1 MTHIKRARCK
11 IAREKQKHQLGPKKD
26 LAGASVCV
34 KVVGV
39 KKQSVTQEQC
49 TLVERNGQLVFTLN
63 SEIMLPEDAPVR
75 LTNAQLEELDY
86 RKLYA
91 AYSSRGRKSVTDPRV
106 LFKVLVYGYQCGIYS
121 TRKLEEACRYRIDF
135 KWLLWNEPVPDHSTI
150 SRFRTGRCAEAVE
163 DLFYQYVR
171 YLEEQGE
178 TDHETV
184 FIDGT
189 KLESRAG
196 RYTFIWR
203 KSVEKQLAKV
213 KEKVYAATSV
223 TGLNEL
229 EHLLAETVV
238 GISFVRGTG
247 RRKSEAQ
254 KEWETLDALRK
265 KWRDYEEKLA
275 IMGTDRN
282 SYSKTDPDAT
292 FMRMKD
298 DHMRNGQLKPGYNV
312 QIGVNSEYITG
323 IEAFSNRTD
332 YGTMVPFLKTMQRKH
347 GKKYKSATAD
357 AGYERFNNYL
367 YLEANGQL
375 SFIKPANYEQQKSSG
390 FKRQIGRMENMTYDA
405 EGDSYTCSQGQK
417 LNLRRES
424 TELQNGRYV
433 TTAWY
438 RCESCSGCPVREKC
452 CQAKNADQPKELRVN
467 KTLQELRRASLENI
481 TSDYGIYLRQCRSI
495 QVEGA
500 FGLLKNDF
508 GFRRF
513 LTRGRKNIRTE
524 LFFLALAFDLKKLW
538 MKRDKGRLRTHLS
551 EISAA

>member
-1 MTHIKRARCK
+1 MKKRK
-11 IAREKQKHQLGPKKD
+11 TLN
-26 LAGASVCV
+26 
-34 KVVGV
+34 
-39 KKQSVTQEQC
+39 QC
-49 TLVERNGQLVFTLN
+49 TVIERDGQQVFTLN
-63 SEIMLPEDAPVR
+63 SEIFIPEDAPVR

-91 AYSSRGRKSVTDPRV
+91 AYSSKGRKSVTDPRV
-106 LFKVLVYGYQCGIYS
+106 LFKLLVYGYQCGIYT

-135 KWLLWNEPVPDHSTI
+135 QWLLWDEPVPDHSTI

-171 YLEEQGE
+171 YLETQGE

-196 RYTFIWR
+196 RYTFVWR
-203 KSVEKQLAKV
+203 KSVEKQLAKI
-213 KEKVYAATSV
+213 KAKVYAAVSV
-223 TGLNEL
+223 TSL
-229 EHLLAETVV
+229 EALEQRLAELAA
-238 GISFVRGTG
+238 GITFVHGTG
-247 RRKSEAQ
+247 RRKSDAQ
-254 KEWETLDALRK
+254 KEWEALDELRRR
-265 KWRDYEEKLA
+265 WREYEEKLA
-275 IMGTDRN
+275 IMGEGRN

-323 IEAFSNRTD
+323 IEAFPDRTD
-332 YGTMVPFLKTMQRKH
+332 YGTMVPFLKTMQQKH
-347 GKKYKSATAD
+347 GKKYESVTTD
-357 AGYERFNNYL
+357 AGYERLNNYL
-367 YLEANGQL
+367 YLEANGQM
-375 SFIKPANYEQQKSSG
+375 SFIKPANYEQRKSSS

-405 EGDSYTCSQGQK
+405 EDDSYTCTQGRK
-417 LNLRRES
+417 LNLRREC
-424 TELQNGRYV
+424 TELQNGRFV

-438 RCESCSGCPVREKC
+438 RCESCSSCPVREKC
-452 CQAKNADQPKELRVN
+452 CQAKDADLPKELRVN
-467 KTLQELRRASLENI
+467 KTLQELRNASLENI
-481 TSDYGIYLRQCRSI
+481 TTEYGIYLRLCRSI

-538 MKRDKGRLRTHLS
+538 MKREKGRLRTHLS

>member
-1 MTHIKRARCK
+1 MKKRK
-11 IAREKQKHQLGPKKD
+11 TLY
-26 LAGASVCV
+26 
-34 KVVGV
+34 
-39 KKQSVTQEQC
+39 QC
-49 TLVERNGQLVFTLN
+49 TVIERDGQQVFTLN
-63 SEIMLPEDAPVR
+63 SEIFIPEDAPVR

-91 AYSSRGRKSVTDPRV
+91 AYSSKGRKSVTDLRV
-106 LFKVLVYGYQCGIYS
+106 LFKLLVYGYQSGIYT

-135 KWLLWNEPVPDHSTI
+135 QWLLWDEPVPDHSTI

-171 YLEEQGE
+171 YLETQGE

-196 RYTFIWR
+196 RYTFVWR
-203 KSVEKQLAKV
+203 KSVEKQLARIKA
-213 KEKVYAATSV
+213 KVYAAVSV
-223 TGLNEL
+223 TSL
-229 EHLLAETVV
+229 EALEQRLAELAA
-238 GISFVRGTG
+238 GITFVHGSG
-247 RRKSEAQ
+247 RRKSDAQ
-254 KEWETLDALRK
+254 KEWEALDELRRR
-265 KWRDYEEKLA
+265 WREYEEKLA
-275 IMGTDRN
+275 IMGEGRN

-323 IEAFSNRTD
+323 IEAFPDRTD
-332 YGTMVPFLKTMQRKH
+332 YGTMVPFLKTMQQKH
-347 GKKYKSATAD
+347 GKKYESVTTD
-357 AGYERFNNYL
+357 AGYERLNNYL
-367 YLEANGQL
+367 YLEANGQM
-375 SFIKPANYEQQKSSG
+375 SFIKPANYEQRKSSS

-405 EGDSYTCSQGQK
+405 EDDSYTCTQGRK
-417 LNLRRES
+417 LNLRREC
-424 TELQNGRYV
+424 TELQNGRFV

-438 RCESCSGCPVREKC
+438 RCESCSSCPVREKC
-452 CQAKNADQPKELRVN
+452 CQAKDTEQPKELRVN
-467 KTLQELRRASLENI
+467 KTLQELRNASLANI
-481 TSDYGIYLRQCRSI
+481 TTEYGIYLRLCRSI

-538 MKRDKGRLRTHLS
+538 MKREKGRLRTHLS

>member
-1 MTHIKRARCK
+1 M
-11 IAREKQKHQLGPKKD
+11 KKNQT
-26 LAGASVCV
+26 L
-34 KVVGV
+34 
-39 KKQSVTQEQC
+39 EQC
-49 TLVERNGQLVFTLN
+49 NVIERNGQLLFTLN
-63 SEIMLPEDAPVR
+63 SEILLPEDAPVR

-86 RKLYA
+86 RKLYE

-106 LFKVLVYGYQCGIYS
+106 LFKILVYGYQCGIYT

-135 KWLLWNEPVPDHSTI
+135 QWLLWDEPVPDHSTI

-196 RYTFIWR
+196 RYTFVWR
-203 KSVEKQLAKV
+203 KSVETHLSKV
-213 KEKVYAATSV
+213 KAKVYAATTARS
-223 TGLNEL
+223 L
-229 EHLLAETVV
+229 EALEQHLTDMAGE
-238 GISFVRGTG
+238 IPFVHGPG
-247 RRKSEAQ
+247 RRKGEAQ
-254 KEWETLDALRK
+254 KEWEALDELRRR
-265 KWRDYEEKLA
+265 WREYEEKLA
-275 IMGTDRN
+275 VMGTGRN

-292 FMRMKD
+292 FMRMKE

-323 IEAFSNRTD
+323 IEVFSNRTD
-332 YGTMVPFLKTMQRKH
+332 YGTMIPFMKTMQQKH
-347 GKKYKSATAD
+347 GKKYKSATTD

-367 YLEANGQL
+367 YLESNGQL

-390 FKRQIGRMENMTYDA
+390 FKKQIGRMENMDYDA
-405 EGDSYTCSQGQK
+405 EDDSYTCSQGRK
-417 LNLRRES
+417 LNLRREC
-424 TELQNGRYV
+424 TELQSGRYV

-438 RCESCSGCPVREKC
+438 RCESCSDCPVREKC
-452 CQAKNADQPKELRVN
+452 CQAKDAGQPKELRVN
-467 KTLQELRRASLENI
+467 KTFQELRKASLENI
-481 TSDYGIYLRQCRSI
+481 TTEYGIYLRLCRSI

-513 LTRGRKNIRTE
+513 LTRGKKNVRTE

-551 EISAA
+551 QISAA

>member
-1 MTHIKRARCK
+1 MKTKST
-11 IAREKQKHQLGPKKD
+11 L
-26 LAGASVCV
+26 
-34 KVVGV
+34 
-39 KKQSVTQEQC
+39 EQC
-49 TLVERNGQLVFTLN
+49 NVIEREGQLVITLN
-63 SEIMLPEDAPVR
+63 SEMFIPEEAPVR

-91 AYSSRGRKSVTDPRV
+91 AYSSKGRKSVTDPRV
-106 LFKVLVYGYQCGIYS
+106 LFKILVYGYQCGIYT
-121 TRKLEEACRYRIDF
+121 TRKLEEACRYRVDF
-135 KWLLWNEPVPDHSTI
+135 RWLLWDEAIPDHSTI

-196 RYTFIWR
+196 RYTFVWR
-203 KSVEKQLAKV
+203 KSVEKHLAKV
-213 KEKVYAATSV
+213 KEKVIAACSAKS
-223 TGLNEL
+223 LDEL
-229 EHLLAETVV
+229 ESLLAERKAGVA
-238 GISFVRGTG
+238 FVHGAG

-254 KEWETLDALRK
+254 KEWESLDALRQ
-265 KWRDYEEKLA
+265 KWREYEEKLA
-275 IMGTDRN
+275 IMGKDRN

-323 IEAFSNRTD
+323 IGVFSNRTD
-332 YGTMVPFLKTMQRKH
+332 YGTMVPFMKTMQRKH

-357 AGYERFNNYL
+357 AGYERQSNYL

-375 SFIKPANYEQQKSSG
+375 SFIKPANYEQQKSKS
-390 FKRQIGRMENMTYDA
+390 FKKQIGRMENMAYDA
-405 EGDSYTCSQGQK
+405 EDDSYICNQGRR
-417 LNLRRES
+417 LYLRREC
-424 TELQNGRYV
+424 TELENGRYI

-438 RCESCSGCPVREKC
+438 RCEDCSGCPVREQC
-452 CQAKNADQPKELRVN
+452 CQAKNASRPKELRVN
-467 KTLQELRRASLENI
+467 KTFQELRKASLENI
-481 TSDYGIYLRQCRSI
+481 TSEYGIYLRQCRSI

-513 LTRGRKNIRTE
+513 LTRGKKNVRTE

-538 MKRDKGRLRTHLS
+538 MKRDRGRLRTHLS

>member
-1 MTHIKRARCK
+1 MSERDG
-11 IAREKQKHQLGPKKD
+11 Q
-26 LAGASVCV
+26 
-34 KVVGV
+34 VVI
-39 KKQSVTQEQC
+39 
-49 TLVERNGQLVFTLN
+49 TLN
-63 SEIMLPEDAPVR
+63 SELFIPEDAPVR

-86 RKLYA
+86 RKLYE
-91 AYSSRGRKSVTDPRV
+91 AYSSRGRKSVTDPLV
-106 LFKVLVYGYQCGIYS
+106 LFKVLVYGYQCGIYT

-135 KWLLWNEPVPDHSTI
+135 KWLLWDEAVPDHSTI

-196 RYTFIWR
+196 RYTFVWR
-203 KSVEKQLAKV
+203 KSVEKQLARV
-213 KEKVYAATSV
+213 KEKVQAVTAATTLEALEKHLSETAEGITFV
-223 TGLNEL
+223 HGPGHRKNAEQKAWEGMDEL
-229 EHLLAETVV
+229 
-238 GISFVRGTG
+238 
-247 RRKSEAQ
+247 RRRWME
-254 KEWETLDALRK
+254 
-265 KWRDYEEKLA
+265 YEEKLA
-275 IMGTDRN
+275 IMGKGRN

-323 IEAFSNRTD
+323 IDVFSDRTD
-332 YGTMVPFLKTMQRKH
+332 YGTMVPFLKTMREKH

-357 AGYERFNNYL
+357 AGYERLSNYL
-367 YLEANGQL
+367 YLEANGQM
-375 SFIKPANYEQQKSSG
+375 SFIKPANYEQQKSSS
-390 FKRQIGRMENMTYDA
+390 FKRQIGRMENMSYNA
-405 EGDSYTCSQGQK
+405 EEDSYTCTQGRK
-417 LNLRRES
+417 LNLRREC
-424 TELQNGRYV
+424 TEQQNGRYI

-438 RCESCSGCPVREKC
+438 RCESCAGCRVREKC
-452 CQAKNADQPKELRVN
+452 CQAKDPEQAKELRVN
-467 KTLQELRRASLENI
+467 KTLQELRNASLKNI
-481 TSDYGIYLRQCRSI
+481 STEYGIYLRLCRSI

-508 GFRRF
+508 AFRRF
-513 LTRGRKNIRTE
+513 LTRGRKNVRTE

-538 MKRDKGRLRTHLS
+538 MKREKGRLQTHLS
-551 EISAA
+551 EISTA

>member
-1 MTHIKRARCK
+1 MI
-11 IAREKQKHQLGPKKD
+11 
-26 LAGASVCV
+26 
-34 KVVGV
+34 
-39 KKQSVTQEQC
+39 
-49 TLVERNGQLVFTLN
+49 
-63 SEIMLPEDAPVR
+63 PEDAPVR
-75 LTNAQLEELDY
+75 LTSAQLEELDY
-86 RKLYA
+86 RRLYE
-91 AYSSRGRKSVTDPRV
+91 AYSSKGRKSVTDPRV
-106 LFKVLVYGYQCGIYS
+106 LFMILVYGYQCGIYT

-135 KWLLWNEPVPDHSTI
+135 KWLLQDEAVPDHSTI

-171 YLEEQGE
+171 YLEAQEE

-196 RYTFIWR
+196 RYTFVWR
-203 KSVEKQLAKV
+203 KSVEKRLAKV
-213 KEKVYAATSV
+213 KEKVRALTGTTTLEALEAYLADMAAGIAFVHGQGHHKSAEQKAWEALD
-223 TGLNEL
+223 GL
-229 EHLLAETVV
+229 
-238 GISFVRGTG
+238 RG
-247 RRKSEAQ
+247 
-254 KEWETLDALRK
+254 
-265 KWRDYEEKLA
+265 KWREYEEMLA
-275 IMGTDRN
+275 IMGKGRN

-292 FMRMKD
+292 FMRMKE

-323 IEAFSNRTD
+323 IEVFSDRTD
-332 YGTMVPFLKTMQRKH
+332 YGTMVPFLKTMQQKH

-357 AGYERFNNYL
+357 AGYERLSNYL
-367 YLEANGQL
+367 FLEANGQM

-405 EGDSYTCSQGQK
+405 EADCYICSQGRK
-417 LNLRRES
+417 LSLRRECS
-424 TELQNGRYV
+424 ELRDGRYV

-438 RCESCSGCPVREKC
+438 RCEGCEGCPVREKC
-452 CQAKNADQPKELRVN
+452 CQAKDVDQPKELRVN
-467 KTLQELRRASLENI
+467 KTLQELRKISLQNI
-481 TSDYGIYLRQCRSI
+481 TSEYGVYLRLCRSI

-513 LTRGRKNIRTE
+513 LTRGKKNVRIE

>member
-1 MTHIKRARCK
+1 MTE
-11 IAREKQKHQLGPKKD
+11 RE
-26 LAGASVCV
+26 
-34 KVVGV
+34 
-39 KKQSVTQEQC
+39 
-49 TLVERNGQLVFTLN
+49 GQVVFTLN
-63 SEIMLPEDAPVR
+63 SELFLPEEAPVR
-75 LTNAQLEELDY
+75 LTSAQLEELDY
-86 RKLYA
+86 RKLYE

-106 LFKVLVYGYQCGIYS
+106 LFKILVYGYQCGIYT

-135 KWLLWNEPVPDHSTI
+135 RWLLWDEPVPDHSTI

-171 YLEEQGE
+171 YLEVQGE

-203 KSVEKQLAKV
+203 KSVEKLLAKV
-213 KEKVYAATSV
+213 KQKVYAATSL
-223 TGLNEL
+223 TSLEGLEQQL
-229 EHLLAETVV
+229 SDKGAE
-238 GISFVRGTG
+238 ISFVHGAG
-247 RRKSEAQ
+247 CRKSEAQ
-254 KEWETLDALRK
+254 KEWEALDELRR
-265 KWRDYEEKLA
+265 KWREYEEKLT
-275 IMGTDRN
+275 IMGADRN

-323 IEAFSNRTD
+323 IDAFSNRTD
-332 YGTMVPFLKTMQRKH
+332 YGTMVPFMKTMQQKH
-347 GKKYKSATAD
+347 GKKYKSVTAD

-367 YLEANGQL
+367 FLEDNGQL
-375 SFIKPANYEQQKSSG
+375 SFIKPANYEQQKSSS
-390 FKRQIGRMENMTYDA
+390 FKKQIGRMENMAYDA
-405 EGDSYTCSQGQK
+405 EDDSYTCAQGRK
-417 LNLRRES
+417 LNLRREC
-424 TELQNGRYV
+424 TELKNGRFI

-438 RCESCSGCPVREKC
+438 RCESCADCPVREKC
-452 CQAKNADQPKELRVN
+452 CQAKDTAQSKELRVN
-467 KTLQELRRASLENI
+467 KTLQELRKASLENI
-481 TSDYGIYLRQCRSI
+481 TSEHGIHLRLSRSI

-513 LTRGRKNIRTE
+513 LTRGKKNIRTE

-538 MKRDKGRLRTHLS
+538 MKRDRGRLRTHLS

>member
-1 MTHIKRARCK
+1 M
-11 IAREKQKHQLGPKKD
+11 KKNQTLD
-26 LAGASVCV
+26 
-34 KVVGV
+34 
-39 KKQSVTQEQC
+39 QC
-49 TLVERNGQLVFTLN
+49 NVIERNGQLVFTLN
-63 SEIMLPEDAPVR
+63 SEIIIPEDAPVR

-91 AYSSRGRKSVTDPRV
+91 AYSSKGRKSVTDPRV
-106 LFKVLVYGYQCGIYS
+106 LFKVLVYGYQCGIYT

-135 KWLLWNEPVPDHSTI
+135 QWLLWDEPVPDHSTI

-196 RYTFIWR
+196 RYTFVWR

-213 KEKVYAATSV
+213 KEKVYAATSA
-223 TGLNEL
+223 TSLEALNQF
-229 EHLLAETVV
+229 LADMEKE
-238 GISFVRGTG
+238 IAFVHGAG
-247 RRKSEAQ
+247 HRKSEAQ
-254 KEWETLDALRK
+254 KEWEALNALRQ
-265 KWRDYEEKLA
+265 KWREYEEKLV
-275 IMGTDRN
+275 IMGDGRN

-323 IEAFSNRTD
+323 IDVFSNRTD
-332 YGTMVPFLKTMQRKH
+332 YGTMVPFMKTMQRKH

-375 SFIKPANYEQQKSSG
+375 SFIKPANYEQQKSKS
-390 FKRQIGRMENMTYDA
+390 FKKQIGRMENMTYDA
-405 EGDSYTCSQGQK
+405 EDDSYTCTQGRK
-417 LNLRRES
+417 LNLRREC
-424 TELQNGRYV
+424 TELQNGRYI

-438 RCESCSGCPVREKC
+438 RCESCSGCPTREKC

-481 TSDYGIYLRQCRSI
+481 TSDYGIYLRLCRSI

-524 LFFLALAFDLKKLW
+524 LFFLALAFNLKKLW

>member
-1 MTHIKRARCK
+1 M
-11 IAREKQKHQLGPKKD
+11 
-26 LAGASVCV
+26 
-34 KVVGV
+34 
-39 KKQSVTQEQC
+39 
-49 TLVERNGQLVFTLN
+49 
-63 SEIMLPEDAPVR
+63 
-75 LTNAQLEELDY
+75 
-86 RKLYA
+86 
-91 AYSSRGRKSVTDPRV
+91 
-106 LFKVLVYGYQCGIYS
+106 LFKVLVYGYQCGIYT

-135 KWLLWNEPVPDHSTI
+135 KWLLWDEAVPDHSTI

-171 YLEEQGE
+171 YLEAQGE

-196 RYTFIWR
+196 RYTFVWR
-203 KSVEKQLAKV
+203 KSVEKHLGKV
-213 KEKVYAATSV
+213 KAKVYAATSA
-223 TGLNEL
+223 TNL
-229 EHLLAETVV
+229 EALDQRLTEMESE
-238 GISFVRGTG
+238 ISFVHGTG
-247 RRKSEAQ
+247 KRKSEAQ
-254 KEWETLDALRK
+254 KEWEALDELRRR
-265 KWRDYEEKLA
+265 WREYEEKLA
-275 IMGTDRN
+275 IMGDGRN

-332 YGTMVPFLKTMQRKH
+332 YGTMFPFLKTMQEKH

-357 AGYERFNNYL
+357 AGYERLSNYL
-367 YLEANGQL
+367 FLEANGQM
-375 SFIKPANYEQQKSSG
+375 SFIKPANYEQRRSAS
-390 FKRQIGRMENMTYDA
+390 FKKQIGRMENMAYDT
-405 EGDSYTCSQGQK
+405 EDDSYTCSQGRK
-417 LNLRRES
+417 LRLRREC
-424 TELQNGRYV
+424 TELQNGRFI

-452 CQAKNADQPKELRVN
+452 CQAKDTEQAKELRIN
-467 KTLQELRRASLENI
+467 KTLQELRQASLENI
-481 TSDYGIYLRQCRSI
+481 TTEYGVYLRLCRSI

-513 LTRGRKNIRTE
+513 LTRGKKNIRTE